1 MKTLLIS
8 FKSFIV
14 LVGILF
20 FQMNCGIHSRI
31 NYDGQQK
38 SSVFMTG
45 LDVLAENNFLQ
56 LRGKR
61 VGLITNQTGLD
72 KNLVQ
77 NIDIFIES
85 ENVDLKAIFSPEHG
99 LFGSIA
105 AGKKIISGNDSI
117 SDIPIVSLYGKT
129 RKPSKSMLKNL
140 DILVFDIQDIGVRSY
155 TYISTMGLAM
165 EAAAGQG
172 LEFMVL
178 DRPNPMG
185 LKKIEGNVLEMQFK
199 SFIGQYPIPYVYG
212 LTCGELATMINER
225 GWLEAGKCDLRVIK
239 MKNFSREH
247 AYEELGL
254 RWVPTSPHVP
264 IFTTP
269 TYMVATGILGE
280 LGVFSNGVGY
290 TTPFMTIAAPWINAE
305 EIAEKMNALNLKGVV
320 FRPLKYKP
328 YYAVHKGDDIGGVQI
343 YVNDRD
349 KADLIS
355 IQFYFL
361 QEHHSLYPD
370 KDPFQMA
377 TDQQLQMFDKAL
389 GTDNIR
395 INFSKTFKVA
405 DIQDDLVFGLD
416 DYRNFVSQYHI
427 YD

>member
-1 MKTLLIS
+1 
-8 FKSFIV
+8 
-14 LVGILF
+14 
-20 FQMNCGIHSRI
+20 
-31 NYDGQQK
+31 
-38 SSVFMTG
+38 MTG
-45 LDVLAENNFLQ
+45 LDVLAENDFLQ
-56 LRGKR
+56 LKGKK

-77 NIDIFIES
+77 NIDIFIKS

-99 LFGSIA
+99 LFGSIS

-117 SDIPIVSLYGKT
+117 FGVPIVSLYGKT
-129 RKPSKSMLKNL
+129 RKPSKEMLENL
-140 DILVFDIQDIGVRSY
+140 DILVFDVQDIGIRSY

-165 EAAAGQG
+165 EAAAVQG

-185 LKKIEGNVLEMQFK
+185 LNKIEGNVLDMQFK

-212 LTCGELATMINER
+212 LTCGELAKMINER
-225 GWLEAGKCDLRVIK
+225 EWLETGKCDLRVIK

-247 AYEELGL
+247 AYEKLGL

-264 IFTTP
+264 IIKTP

-290 TTPFMTIAAPWINAE
+290 TTPFMTMAAPWVNAE
-305 EIAEKMNALNLKGVV
+305 EITDKMNSLSLQGVV
-320 FRPLKYKP
+320 FRPVKYRP
-328 YYAVHKGDDIGGVQI
+328 YYAAYKGDEIGGVQI
-343 YVNDRD
+343 YVTDRD

-370 KDPFQMA
+370 KNPFQMA

-395 INFSKTFKVA
+395 INFSKNFKVA
-405 DIQDDLVFGLD
+405 DIQDDLVLGLD
-416 DYRNFVSQYHI
+416 DYRAFVSHYHI

>member
-1 MKTLLIS
+1 
-8 FKSFIV
+8 
-14 LVGILF
+14 
-20 FQMNCGIHSRI
+20 
-31 NYDGQQK
+31 
-38 SSVFMTG
+38 
-45 LDVLAENNFLQ
+45 
-56 LRGKR
+56 
-61 VGLITNQTGLD
+61 
-72 KNLVQ
+72 
-77 NIDIFIES
+77 
-85 ENVDLKAIFSPEHG
+85 
-99 LFGSIA
+99 
-105 AGKKIISGNDSI
+105 
-117 SDIPIVSLYGKT
+117 
-129 RKPSKSMLKNL
+129 
-140 DILVFDIQDIGVRSY
+140 
-155 TYISTMGLAM
+155 
-165 EAAAGQG
+165 
-172 LEFMVL
+172 
-178 DRPNPMG
+178 
-185 LKKIEGNVLEMQFK
+185 
-199 SFIGQYPIPYVYG
+199 
-212 LTCGELATMINER
+212 
-225 GWLEAGKCDLRVIK
+225 

-264 IFTTP
+264 IFSTP